1 MKTPGRTGR
10 NIKGSPQ
17 ENDGEKQLPGKYLIL
32 STTILPPRPEN
43 PPVPPT
49 AEGHGNSLGVDKTST
64 APINNSQ
71 PICPLLFSSKDRD
84 NLVPCSDLSF
94 YTSLSLTGVSGIRK
108 DFVWGKKRKER
119 AQHYYSSSPSRGKF
133 LVDQELLEPCSTAR
147 QGHGNH
153 GGFCRKSW
161 NV

>member
-71 PICPLLFSSKDRD
+71 PICPLLFSSKGRD
-84 NLVPCSDLSF
+84 NLVPRSDLSF
-94 YTSLSLTGVSGIRK
+94 YTSLSLTGVSGLCL
-108 DFVWGKKRKER
+108 GKKEER
-119 AQHYYSSSPSRGKF
+119 AST
-133 LVDQELLEPCSTAR
+133 VLLFQQPKQREIP
-147 QGHGNH
+147 
-153 GGFCRKSW
+153 GGSGAP
-161 NV
+161 